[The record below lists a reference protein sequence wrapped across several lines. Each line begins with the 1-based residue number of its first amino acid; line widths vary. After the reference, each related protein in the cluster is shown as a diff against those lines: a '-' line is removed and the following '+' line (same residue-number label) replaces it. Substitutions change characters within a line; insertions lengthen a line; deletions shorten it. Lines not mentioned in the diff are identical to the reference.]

1 MALNLQILRILT
13 ARGRT
18 ADRRPGS
25 GENHELAAL
34 VFSDS
39 PSKAGRAFARG
50 FTQARIVAR
59 AALRSS
65 ALGLPLLLTAGTG
78 LASPFV
84 NTIEHP
90 ALTALRPVAWATPA
104 SAAAA
109 SGREGAASKATP
121 TPVALPVLPELILS
135 FAPASMGQHTDAWE
149 RIRAGFMLQELTGK
163 EVMEVQA
170 WYLARPQLV
179 TRIFERSRA
188 HLFHIVEEIEKR
200 NMPMEIALLPFIE
213 SGFDPMALSS
223 AQASGLW
230 QFIPET
236 GLRYNLP
243 QSAAYDAR
251 RDVLASTTA
260 ALDYLQ
266 FLYDMFHDWHLA
278 LAAYNWGENAVARAI
293 EHNRAKGLPTDY
305 TSLTVPQETRYYVP
319 RLLAV
324 KHIVSNPGLFGIALP
339 HVPNEPYFTT
349 VTRRSKST
357 VKAEVKVGIKDAA
370 RFADLDIEEFRA
382 LNAAHNSGVIAVG
395 ATPLVVP
402 LDKAQSFAE
411 RLEAYLDLQEARI
424 RAEAEKAAKRPP
436 VRKKTQRF

>member
-1 MALNLQILRILT
+1 MALNLHTPRILT
-13 ARGRT
+13 APGR
-18 ADRRPGS
+18 
-25 GENHELAAL
+25 
-34 VFSDS
+34 FI
-39 PSKAGRAFARG
+39 
-50 FTQARIVAR
+50 QARIVAR
-59 AALRSS
+59 AALRSF
-65 ALGLPLLLTAGTG
+65 ALGLPLLLTAGPG
-78 LASPFV
+78 FASQFV
-84 NTIEHP
+84 NTTEHP
-90 ALTALRPVAWATPA
+90 ALTALRPVAWAMPA
-104 SAAAA
+104 SAPAAH
-109 SGREGAASKATP
+109 GRESAESETMP
-121 TPVALPVLPELILS
+121 TAVALRVLPELILS
-135 FAPASMGQHTDAWE
+135 FAPAKPQNLLLQHADAWE
-149 RIRAGFMLQELTGK
+149 RIRAGFMLQELTNK

-188 HLFHIVEEIEKR
+188 HIFHIVEEIEKR

-213 SGFDPMALSS
+213 SGFNPMALSS

-266 FLYDMFHDWHLA
+266 FLYDMFRDWHLA
-278 LAAYNWGENAVARAI
+278 LAAYNWGEKAVTRAI
-293 EHNRAKGLPTDY
+293 ESNRAKGLPTDY
-305 TSLTVPQETRYYVP
+305 ASLTVPQETRYYVP

-349 VTRRSKST
+349 VARRSKST
-357 VKAEVKVGIKDAA
+357 VKAELKVDLKDAA
-370 RFADLDIEEFRA
+370 RFADLDIDEFRA
-382 LNAAHNSGVIAVG
+382 LNAAHNNGVIAAG
-395 ATPLVVP
+395 ATLLVVP

-411 RLEAYLDLQEARI
+411 RLETYLDLEEARV
-424 RAEAEKAAKRPP
+424 RAAAEKAAKRPL
-436 VRKKTQRF
+436 VRKKSPQF